1 VGSGDDGQ
9 DESVS
14 AQIAALQ
21 PRLYR
26 FACALT
32 HSPQEAADLTQEAS
46 LRALTAA
53 NSYAPGTNLRA
64 WLFTILR
71 NVHLNRRRD
80 ARLRPTIAIDELA
93 TDAGPMDRPLRP
105 VEQEVLLRAD
115 VNQLREAFQ
124 GLPAVFREPLYLTV
138 IQELS
143 YAQVAERLDIP
154 VGTVM
159 SRVYRA
165 RRLLLAR
172 LGERAH
178 E

>member
-1 VGSGDDGQ
+1 VGSGKEGEDQ
-9 DESVS
+9 PVS
-14 AQIAALQ
+14 EQIAALQ

-32 HSPQEAADLTQEAS
+32 HSPQEAADLAQEAS

-53 NSYAPGTNLRA
+53 RSYAPGTNLRA

-93 TDAGPMDRPLRP
+93 MDVRPMDRPLRP
-105 VEQEVLLRAD
+105 VEHDVLLRAD
-115 VNQLREAFQ
+115 VDQLREAFQ
-124 GLPAVFREPLYLTV
+124 ALPPVFREPLYLTAM
-138 IQELS
+138 QELS
-143 YAQVAERLDIP
+143 YAQVAERLGIP

-172 LGERAH
+172 LGERGH